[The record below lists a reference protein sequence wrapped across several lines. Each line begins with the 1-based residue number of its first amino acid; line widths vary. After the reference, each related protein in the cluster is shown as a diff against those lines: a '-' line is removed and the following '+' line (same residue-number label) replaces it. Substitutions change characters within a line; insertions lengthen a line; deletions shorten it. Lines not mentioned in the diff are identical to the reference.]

1 MLYAWIMTDNS
12 SSERKDLPNKGTP
25 AIELS
30 KESALNEYS
39 IDSLPITATPM
50 SGPSKPSQALAFGS
64 ILLGGACGG
73 LIGFAFTD
81 LQCSGSCSS
90 ASGLGA
96 LIGAVVG
103 AGGVGVVSV
112 LVLRAMNEWKNK
124 TKIEEGKT
132 VLSDDYSKSPND

>member
-1 MLYAWIMTDNS
+1 MSDNY
-12 SSERKDLPNKGTP
+12 SSERNDLPDKDLP

-30 KESALNEYS
+30 EESALIEYS
-39 IDSLPITATPM
+39 IDNLPITATPM

-112 LVLRAMNEWKNK
+112 LVLRAMNEWKAK
-124 TKIEEGKT
+124 TKIEEGKAT
-132 VLSDDYSKSPND
+132 LSDDYSESPND